1 MADNKIFW
9 SSQPILP
16 IGNQATDRVQRDEK
30 PSSDFADILA
40 RQQTKVKFSKHA
52 NERLRDRR
60 IDLSDQQLAKL
71 DDTVERMADLHERY
85 GLPRQ
90 RQEPYRDYRHGWNE
104 RKGKHIH
111 EHRQCGDTLIK
122 PVLLGGLWALNE
134 GDARSRHKLLRV
146 SRKLAESSRFRGLSC

>member
-1 MADNKIFW
+1 MEGMRDMADNKIFW

-60 IDLSDQQLAKL
+60 IDLSDQELAKL
-71 DDTVERMADLHERY
+71 DDTVERMAAKGARESLIYMNDLAF
-85 GLPRQ
+85 
-90 RQEPYRDYRHGWNE
+90 
-104 RKGKHIH
+104 
-111 EHRQCGDTLIK
+111 
-122 PVLLGGLWALNE
+122 V
-134 GDARSRHKLLRV
+134 V
-146 SRKLAESSRFRGLSC
+146 SVKNRTVITAMDGTSVKENIFTNIDSAAII

>member
-9 SSQPILP
+9 SSQSILP

-71 DDTVERMADLHERY
+71 DDTVERMAE
-85 GLPRQ
+85 
-90 RQEPYRDYRHGWNE
+90 
-104 RKGKHIH
+104 KGAR
-111 EHRQCGDTLIK
+111 ESLIYMNDMAF
-122 PVLLGGLWALNE
+122 L
-134 GDARSRHKLLRV
+134 V
-146 SRKLAESSRFRGLSC
+146 SVKNRTVITAMDGTSAKENIFTNIDSAAIL

>member
-16 IGNQATDRVQRDEK
+16 IGNPATDRVQRDEK

-60 IDLSDQQLAKL
+60 IDLSEQELAKL
-71 DDTVERMADLHERY
+71 DDTVERMAA
-85 GLPRQ
+85 
-90 RQEPYRDYRHGWNE
+90 
-104 RKGKHIH
+104 KGAR
-111 EHRQCGDTLIK
+111 ESLIYMNDMAF
-122 PVLLGGLWALNE
+122 V
-134 GDARSRHKLLRV
+134 V
-146 SRKLAESSRFRGLSC
+146 SVKNRTVITAMDGTSAKENIFTNIDSAAIL

>member
-30 PSSDFADILA
+30 PSSDFDDILA

-71 DDTVERMADLHERY
+71 DDTVERMAE
-85 GLPRQ
+85 
-90 RQEPYRDYRHGWNE
+90 
-104 RKGKHIH
+104 KGAR
-111 EHRQCGDTLIK
+111 ESLIYMNDMAF
-122 PVLLGGLWALNE
+122 L
-134 GDARSRHKLLRV
+134 V
-146 SRKLAESSRFRGLSC
+146 SVKNRTVITAMDGTSAKENIFTNIDSAAIL

>member
-16 IGNQATDRVQRDEK
+16 IGNPATGRVQRDEK

-71 DDTVERMADLHERY
+71 DDTVERMAE
-85 GLPRQ
+85 
-90 RQEPYRDYRHGWNE
+90 
-104 RKGKHIH
+104 KGAR
-111 EHRQCGDTLIK
+111 ESLIYMNDMAF
-122 PVLLGGLWALNE
+122 L
-134 GDARSRHKLLRV
+134 V
-146 SRKLAESSRFRGLSC
+146 SVKNRTVITAMDGTSAKENIFTNIDSAAIL

>member
-60 IDLSDQQLAKL
+60 SDLSDQQLAKL
-71 DDTVERMADLHERY
+71 DDTVERMAE
-85 GLPRQ
+85 
-90 RQEPYRDYRHGWNE
+90 
-104 RKGKHIH
+104 KGAR
-111 EHRQCGDTLIK
+111 ESLIYMNDMAF
-122 PVLLGGLWALNE
+122 V
-134 GDARSRHKLLRV
+134 V
-146 SRKLAESSRFRGLSC
+146 SVKNRTVITAMDGTSAKENIFTNIDSAAIL

>member
-16 IGNQATDRVQRDEK
+16 IGNPATDRVQRDEK

-71 DDTVERMADLHERY
+71 DDTVERMAE
-85 GLPRQ
+85 
-90 RQEPYRDYRHGWNE
+90 
-104 RKGKHIH
+104 KGAR
-111 EHRQCGDTLIK
+111 ESLIYMNDMAF
-122 PVLLGGLWALNE
+122 L
-134 GDARSRHKLLRV
+134 V
-146 SRKLAESSRFRGLSC
+146 SVKNRTVITAMDGTSAKENIFTNIDSAAIL

>member
-71 DDTVERMADLHERY
+71 DDTVERMAE
-85 GLPRQ
+85 
-90 RQEPYRDYRHGWNE
+90 
-104 RKGKHIH
+104 KGAR
-111 EHRQCGDTLIK
+111 ESLIYMNDMAF
-122 PVLLGGLWALNE
+122 V
-134 GDARSRHKLLRV
+134 V
-146 SRKLAESSRFRGLSC
+146 SVKNRTVITAMDGTSAKENIFTNIDSAAIL